1 MRIGLQHIFYKG
13 LIQIILLAFLYLNPV
28 GSLSQ
33 NVKDSIQPAKATFIT
48 SFPFTILSGGVMV
61 IAGTLDD
68 FTDSFH
74 FILDTGSGGISLDS
88 ALVDYY
94 KLPKVISQRTLRGI
108 ASIRRISYVMDRTLH
123 LPNLD
128 VEHLDFHLNDYE
140 LLTSTYGIRIDGIIG
155 YSFLKQFIVKINYDR
170 NVIEIW
176 QQGRIKYPRN
186 GYLLKPKINNIP
198 VLPAIIEDGK
208 ARNGNFFFDTGA
220 GLSFLMSED
229 YERDSSILKVG
240 KKTITTQAEGLGG
253 KKQMKL
259 TTIKQ
264 LTIGP
269 YTFKKVPT
277 HIFKDDYN
285 VTSYPDL
292 GGLIGNDM
300 LRRFNLILNYAENEI
315 HMKPNSHFR
324 ENFDYSYTG
333 LGIYLLDGQIII
345 EDVLPDSPGEKAGLK
360 PGDIIIAVDNVF
372 NGNIQNYKDVLQ
384 QIGTRVKVL
393 VSRNGKMEMCWVK
406 VKSFLKETY

>member
-1 MRIGLQHIFYKG
+1 MRIALQHMFYKV
-13 LIQIILLAFLYLNPV
+13 LIKIVLFAILNFNPFY
-28 GSLSQ
+28 SNAQ
-33 NVKDSIQPAKATFIT
+33 NGKDSFQPAKATFIT

-61 IAGTLDD
+61 VAGRLDD

-94 KLPKVISQRTLRGI
+94 KLPKVISQRTLKGI
-108 ASIRRISYVMDRTLH
+108 ASIRRVSYVTDRTLH

-155 YSFLKQFIVKINYDR
+155 YSFLKQFIVKINYDI
-170 NVIEIW
+170 NNIEIW
-176 QQGRIKYPRN
+176 QQGRIRYPRK

-198 VLPAIIEDGK
+198 VIAAIIEDG
-208 ARNGNFFFDTGA
+208 RTCNGNFFFDTGA
-220 GLSFLMSED
+220 GLSLLMSED
-229 YERDSSILKVG
+229 YVGDSSILRLG

-253 KKQMKL
+253 KKEMKL

-264 LTIGP
+264 LSIGP
-269 YTFKKVPT
+269 YSFKKVPT

-285 VTSYPDL
+285 VTSYPEL
-292 GGLIGNDM
+292 GGLIGNDV
-300 LRRFNLILNYAENEI
+300 LRRFNLVINYAEHEI

-333 LGIYLLDGQIII
+333 LGIYLLDGQIVI

-372 NGNIQNYKDVLQ
+372 NGNIQNYKDALQ
-384 QIGTRVKVL
+384 QIGSRVKVL
-393 VSRNGKMEMCWVK
+393 VSRNEKLEMCWVK

>member
-28 GSLSQ
+28 SSLSQ

-61 IAGTLDD
+61 IAGRLDD
-68 FTDSFH
+68 FTDSLH

-88 ALVDYY
+88 VLVDYY
-94 KLPKVISQRTLRGI
+94 NLPKVVSQRTLRGI

-128 VEHLDFHLNDYE
+128 VEHLDFHINDYE

-170 NVIEIW
+170 NIIEIW

-186 GYLLKPKINNIP
+186 GYLLNPKINNIP
-198 VLPAIIEDGK
+198 VLAATIEDG
-208 ARNGNFFFDTGA
+208 RTSNGNFFFDTGA
-220 GLSFLMSED
+220 GLSLLLSED
-229 YERDSSILKVG
+229 YERDSAILRVG
-240 KKTITTQAEGLGG
+240 KKAIITQAEGLGG

-259 TTIKQ
+259 TTIKK

-269 YTFKKVPT
+269 YAFKKVPA

-285 VTSYPDL
+285 VTSYPEL
-292 GGLIGNDM
+292 GGLIGNDL
-300 LRRFNLILNYAENEI
+300 LRRFNLVINYAENEI

-393 VSRNGKMEMCWVK
+393 VSRNGKIEICWVK